1 MTGRRPLRV
10 LLTGAG
16 GQVGTAL
23 AALGA
28 ADFDVH
34 GLDRRALDIAD
45 ADAVARRLDAA
56 APDMVVNCAAYT
68 AVDRAEDEPQRA
80 FRANAEAVGLLGRR
94 CAERGIGIVH
104 LSTDYV
110 FDGAKTAPYA
120 EDDAPN
126 PLGVYG
132 ASKLAG
138 EQALR
143 AAAPRH
149 VILRVA
155 WVFGTLGRSFVD
167 AIVRNAAE
175 RDELRVVD
183 DQIGAPSPAQ
193 EIARTLRGIALRVE
207 DLNAWGT
214 YHFSTA
220 PALSW
225 CAFAREI
232 VAAGHACGLL
242 RRCPAVRPIT
252 SGEWPAKAARPLNSR
267 LDAGKL
273 QAAFGLAPPPWRDA
287 LARYLATLARGAA
300 ATPAAGSPR
309 RG

>member
-1 MTGRRPLRV
+1 MRI

-23 AALGA
+23 AALGD
-28 ADFDVH
+28 ADFKVR
-34 GLDRRALDIAD
+34 GCDRRALDIAS
-45 ADAVARRLDAA
+45 ADAVARQLDAA
-56 APDMVVNCAAYT
+56 MPDMVVNCAAYT
-68 AVDRAEDEPQRA
+68 AVDRAEDEPQHA
-80 FRANAEAVGLLGRR
+80 FRANAEAVGLLGRC

-104 LSTDYV
+104 VSTDYV
-110 FDGAKTAPYA
+110 FDGSKLTPYA

-138 EQALR
+138 EDALR
-143 AAAPRH
+143 DAAPQH

-167 AIVRNAAE
+167 AILRHAAE
-175 RDELRVVD
+175 RDALRVVD

-193 EIARTLRGIALRVE
+193 EIARALRSIALRAGE
-207 DLNAWGT
+207 LDAWGT

-242 RRCPAVRPIT
+242 RRQPEVHPIA
-252 SGEWPAKAARPLNSR
+252 SSEWPAKAARPLNSR
-267 LDAGKL
+267 LDAAKL
-273 QAAFGLAPPPWRDA
+273 EAVFGLAPPPWRDA
-287 LARYLATLARGAA
+287 LEGYVRTLARGAA
-300 ATPAAGSPR
+300 AASSA
-309 RG
+309 